1 MSSENHQIRQDR
13 LVLLL
18 SNHDC
23 HRLFPF
29 HQVGGNGG
37 GGELKILKKVSMLFQ
52 HKKEIV
58 PLSKMIRVGGRSK
71 EPELASCNLNNF
83 TRARDELVSSSQ

>member
-1 MSSENHQIRQDR
+1 
-13 LVLLL
+13 
-18 SNHDC
+18 
-23 HRLFPF
+23 
-29 HQVGGNGG
+29 
-37 GGELKILKKVSMLFQ
+37 MLFQ